1 MKWPITLLM
10 LFCFTSGLFAQA
22 ERYELGRRLKRFE
35 ETWNETKDA
44 ELRKKAL
51 TDLPKL
57 TQQFFSFQFGEAGKT
72 LENARRILLDKEDN
86 ETQRFVDSLYLVPE
100 SRLLDADNKVLKL
113 TIKQFYSVVAEEPVE
128 PAISFWWNGGRFA
141 NQMKTMTRW
150 PFKWEVPMVDPKEMP
165 ENWVMDYP
173 TRSTVGSF
181 KKTHLTTMT
190 ISRVK
195 NLEARLKAIKQIKD
209 VPPIELATLKDRADL
224 LNEMAEG
231 FVPETDIPA
240 GKLILEAEAI
250 GKLGQ
255 KPYFTHEKSGQF
267 WLSVPTEKN
276 RRTACRLFVPEQLDK
291 SKPVPIVVALHGAG
305 GSENLFFEGYGNG
318 WIVEECKKR
327 GWLLLATRSGLGFGT
342 APPIPA
348 ILDQLQERYPINRQ
362 AVFVVGH
369 SMGAGQTIAAAQE
382 YPGQFRAVA
391 ALGGGGGVRKKD
403 SFEKLP
409 VFIGVG
415 DKDFA
420 LGGARGLN
428 KALAAA
434 GAKAITYKEYP
445 NIEHL
450 VIVREALPDVFN
462 SWDALLK

>member
-1 MKWPITLLM
+1 MKWPITLL
-10 LFCFTSGLFAQA
+10 LLLCLPSLVLAQA

-35 ETWNETKDA
+35 ESWNETPDA
-44 ELRKKAL
+44 DLREKSL

-72 LENARRILLDKEDN
+72 LENARRILLSKEEN

-100 SRLLDADNKVLKL
+100 SRLLDADTKVLKM
-113 TIKQFYSVVAEEPVE
+113 TIKPFYSVVTKEPVE

-141 NQMKTMTRW
+141 NQMQTMTKW
-150 PFKWEVPMVDPKEMP
+150 PFKWEVPMVEPKEMP
-165 ENWVMDYP
+165 DNWVFDYP
-173 TRSTVGSF
+173 TRSRVGSF
-181 KKTHLTTMT
+181 RKTHLTTMT

-195 NLEARLKAIKQIKD
+195 NLEARLQAMKQIQG
-209 VPPIELATLKDRADL
+209 VPAIELATVKDRYDL
-224 LNEMAEG
+224 LSQMAEG

-240 GKLILEAEAI
+240 GKLLLEAEAI
-250 GKLGQ
+250 AKLGQ
-255 KPYFTHEKSGQF
+255 KAYFSFEKPGQF

-276 RRTACRLFVPEQLDK
+276 RRTACRLFVPEKLDK
-291 SKPVPIVVALHGAG
+291 SKPVPMVVALHGAG

-327 GWLLLATRSGLGFGT
+327 GWLLLATRSGLGFGNP
-342 APPIPA
+342 PPIPA
-348 ILDQLQERYPINRQ
+348 ILDQLQERYPIDRQ

-391 ALGGGGGVRKKD
+391 ALGGGGAVRKKEP
-403 SFEKLP
+403 FEKLP

-420 LGGARGLN
+420 LAGARSLN
-428 KALAAA
+428 KSLIAA
-434 GAKAITYKEYP
+434 GAKAITSKEYP

-450 VIVREALPDVFN
+450 VIVREALPDVFK